1 MAMKYY
7 SEQLKKLF
15 DTPEELLAAEEKV
28 NAAKRAEEEKQ
39 AQLKAQRETR
49 AKEVEEAIRQ
59 AQEDQKKANASTKRA
74 VNMLNAFVK
83 DFGAYH
89 TTLKGAPVSIWD
101 AFFNLF

>member
-28 NAAKRAEEEKQ
+28 NAAKRAEEEKK
-39 AQLKAQRETR
+39 AQLKAQREQR

-59 AQEDQKKANASTKRA
+59 AQEDQKKANASSKHA
-74 VNMLNAFVK
+74 VEVLNAFVK

-89 TTLKGAPVSIWD
+89 TTFRGAPVSIWD
-101 AFFNLF
+101 AFFNLL

>member
-28 NAAKRAEEEKQ
+28 NAAKRAEEEKK

-49 AKEVEEAIRQ
+49 AKEVEEAFKL
-59 AQEDQKKANASTKRA
+59 ANEDTKKAYA
-74 VNMLNAFVK
+74 LLEAFVK
-83 DFGAYH
+83 DFGPFH
-89 TTLKGAPVSIWD
+89 TTIKGAPVSLFD
-101 AFFNLF
+101 ALFNLF

>member
-7 SEQLKKLF
+7 SEQLKQLF

-28 NAAKRAEEEKQ
+28 NAAKRAEEEQK

-59 AQEDQKKANASTKRA
+59 AQEDQKKANASNKHA
-74 VNMLNAFVK
+74 ADVLNAFVK

-89 TTLKGAPVSIWD
+89 TTLRGAPVSIWD